1 MSLLKQ
7 RGEANL
13 PLVIASLITMSMA
26 GAYYGMQNQQAQK
39 DRLADAVISDFS
51 RFQSAASRCYSDYRD
66 WCSTEL
72 LESNYNAGDFSDS
85 GGNSYSV
92 TTNSDGTIT
101 ITTDLLSEEAA
112 SIASSSLINGEAT
125 GSSVS
130 STMNPPSD
138 NVLFDDVLARYEN
151 GMNEDAILLE
161 TSLDFDGY
169 DLTNVK
175 EVSQENIELE
185 SMNADSLEV
194 GTINSVSDTLQIGEN
209 ATFSGTSEGLAL
221 DTGTLEVNDVAID
234 GDMDMSDGTFSDV
247 SSLSADTGNV
257 TQLTASTASITTASG
272 TNIIAETASGQT
284 QNFTDGTGES
294 LEVTTATVT
303 NSADIETLIVEGT
316 GSIATLSGN
325 SLNYAD
331 GTIETL
337 GFTSATG
344 DTFTANDVASDETV
358 AGALTASTGIISNL
372 SGSSLAFNEG
382 TIDTLNFTNA
392 TGGNI
397 TVTDTTST
405 EATATTLTADTGAI
419 DEITGTSL
427 DYTNSTI
434 SNLKFTT
441 STGSDTTTTTLNA
454 TNLSG
459 EVATVSNQA
468 TFKNYS
474 GDELNYSSATF
485 DSALFVAL
493 DADSVKGASILVDDG
508 SGTSTT
514 AGSVSSSNAYITSL
528 SSDEI
533 DSDDVS
539 ATKASADS
547 VTVSDE
553 LTAKTLKATTLKNT
567 TLNTGTLKVNSSST
581 LGVASATSLDISG
594 KLEATKFIATDA
606 NIDTLSGNTNAT
618 TANIDSANATTINGT
633 NANFDEVE
641 ADTFVG
647 GSATGSNFSSSSSS
661 VNNNYALLT
670 TYEEKIDNCIN
681 TTQYCIP
688 ETPSISLSCSG
699 CTQASATSTF
709 TATLTAKVTN
719 CRQGCSVTW
728 SKSSWLSTV
737 SGCTT
742 TSISAGGTATLSCQ
756 VRKTSASVGTT
767 YTGSVS
773 VTATNSHY
781 TDRSTT
787 ASKSISFENTSSVTP
802 EASVSC
808 SGCTSSKQGSSF
820 SATITGT
827 LSNCVQGCSYTW
839 TETGGASKSSCSNG
853 TISAT
858 SNTYTVSCSISAT
871 LDAQESASGSVKLT
885 VTNSTDSSE
894 SDTASTSYS
903 WKNTSSAVDL
913 GDWVSYNTTSFSDD
927 DADYSYY
934 YTVLRPTLD
943 GETTPNWASSSNCP
957 DCTLTFISAEVK
969 QCYVYDS
976 SSAYSDDGMGD
987 CGYEAYEESGTTAG
1001 WYGTPQV
1008 ASQSQAESGVDKG
1021 YVEIEF
1027 TWKVSSDALGQSETL
1042 SATVFSTSETEVA
1055 GNNGGSGGIIL

>member
-26 GAYYGMQNQQAQK
+26 GAYYGMQNQQSQK
-39 DRLADAVISDFS
+39 ERLADAVIHDFS
-51 RFQSAASRCYSDYRD
+51 RFQSAAAKCYSDYRD

-85 GGNSYSV
+85 GGNTYSV

-112 SIASSSLINGEAT
+112 SLASSSLINGVAT
-125 GSSVS
+125 GASVS

-151 GMNEDAILLE
+151 GMNEDAIVLE

-169 DLTNVK
+169 DLTSVS

-185 SMNADSLEV
+185 SMNAENLEI
-194 GTINSVSDTLQIGEN
+194 GTINSVGNTLKIGER
-209 ATFSGTSEGLAL
+209 ATFSSTSEGLAL
-221 DTGTLEVNDVAID
+221 NTGTMAVKNVAIE
-234 GDMDMSDGTFSDV
+234 GDIDMSDGTFSDV

-257 TQLTASTASITTASG
+257 TQLTASTASITTTSG

-284 QNFTDGTGES
+284 QSFTDGTGES
-294 LEVTTATVT
+294 LDVTTATVT
-303 NSADIETLIVEGT
+303 NSADIETLVVEGT

-325 SLNYAD
+325 SLNYTD

-337 GFTSATG
+337 GFTTATG
-344 DTFTANDVASDETV
+344 NTVSVNEVQSDETLV
-358 AGALTASTGIISNL
+358 GALTASSGVISEL

-382 TIDTLNFTNA
+382 TIDTLKFANA
-392 TGGNI
+392 TGENV
-397 TVTDTTST
+397 TVSDTTST
-405 EATATTLTADTGAI
+405 EATATTLTADTGTI
-419 DEITGTSL
+419 DELSGTSL
-427 DYTNSTI
+427 AFTNSTI
-434 SNLKFTT
+434 SSLKFTT
-441 STGSDTTTTTLNA
+441 STGSDATTKTLNA

-459 EVATVSNQA
+459 EVATISNQA

-474 GDELNYSSATF
+474 GDNIDYANANV
-485 DSALFVAL
+485 DSALFVSL
-493 DADSVKGASILVDDG
+493 DAASVKGASILVDDG

-514 AGSVSSSNAYITSL
+514 ADYASSNNAYITSL
-528 SSDEI
+528 SSDEVE
-533 DSDDVS
+533 SDDVT

-547 VTVSDE
+547 VTVSGE

-594 KLEATKFIATDA
+594 KLEATKFIATNA
-606 NIDTLSGNTNAT
+606 YVDTLSGNANAT

-647 GSATGSNFSSSSSS
+647 GSATGSNFSTSSSS

-688 ETPSISLSCSG
+688 VTPSISLSCSG
-699 CTQASATSTF
+699 CIQASATSTF

-737 SGCTT
+737 SGCST

-756 VRKTSASVGTT
+756 VRKTSASVGVN

-787 ASKSISFENTSSVTP
+787 ASKNISFENTSSVTP
-802 EASVSC
+802 EASISC
-808 SGCTSSKQGSSF
+808 SGCSQSKQSSSF
-820 SATITGT
+820 SATATGT
-827 LSNCVQGCSYTW
+827 ISNCTQGCSYSW
-839 TETGGASKSSCSNG
+839 TVTGGASKSSCSNG
-853 TISAT
+853 TISST
-858 SNTYTVSCSISAT
+858 SSTNTVSCSISAT

-885 VTNSTDSSE
+885 VTNSTDSSV
-894 SDTASTSYS
+894 SDSASTSYS
-903 WKNTSSAVDL
+903 WSNTSSAVAL
-913 GDWVSYNTTSFSDD
+913 GDWLSYNTTSFSDINP
-927 DADYSYY
+927 DYSYY
-934 YTVLRPTLD
+934 YNVLRPTLD
-943 GETTPNWASSSNCP
+943 GETTPSWASSSNCP
-957 DCTLTFISAEVK
+957 DCILTFISAEVK

-976 SSAYSDDGMGD
+976 SSAYSEDGQGE
-987 CGYEAYEESGTTAG
+987 CGYEVYEESGTTAG
-1001 WYGTPQV
+1001 WYGTPQYS
-1008 ASQSQAESGVDKG
+1008 SQNQAEAGLDEG

-1042 SATVFSTSETEVA
+1042 SATVSSTSETEVA
-1055 GNNGGSGGIIL
+1055 DSGGGSGGIVL

>member
-72 LESNYNAGDFSDS
+72 LESNYNAGDFSDT

-112 SIASSSLINGEAT
+112 SIASSSLINGVAT

-185 SMNADSLEV
+185 SMNADSLEI

-234 GDMDMSDGTFSDV
+234 GDMSMSNGTFSDV

-272 TNIIAETASGQT
+272 TNIIAENASGQT

-294 LEVTTATVT
+294 LNVTTATVT

-344 DTFTANDVASDETV
+344 DTFTANDVASNETV
-358 AGALTASTGIISNL
+358 AGALTASTGVISDL

-459 EVATVSNQA
+459 EVATVLNQA

-485 DSALFVAL
+485 DSALFVSL

-508 SGTSTT
+508 SGASTT
-514 AGSVSSSNAYITSL
+514 ADSVSSSDAYITSL

-533 DSDDVS
+533 DSDDVT

-567 TLNTGTLKVNSSST
+567 TLDTGTLKVNSSST

-606 NIDTLSGNTNAT
+606 NIETLSGNTNAT

-699 CTQASATSTF
+699 CIQASATSTF

-756 VRKTSASVGTT
+756 VRKTSASVGVN
-767 YTGSVS
+767 YIGSVS

-787 ASKSISFENTSSVTP
+787 ASKNISFENTSSVTP
-802 EASVSC
+802 EASISC
-808 SGCTSSKQGSSF
+808 SGCSQSKQSSSF
-820 SATITGT
+820 SATATGT
-827 LSNCVQGCSYTW
+827 ISNCTQGCSYSW
-839 TETGGASKSSCSNG
+839 TVTGGASKSSCSNG
-853 TISAT
+853 TISST
-858 SNTYTVSCSISAT
+858 SSTNTVSCSISAT
-871 LDAQESASGSVKLT
+871 LDAQESASGSVELT

-894 SDTASTSYS
+894 SDSASTSYS
-903 WKNTSSAVDL
+903 WSNTSSAVAL
-913 GDWVSYNTTSFSDD
+913 GDWLSYNTKYVTDENP
-927 DADYSYY
+927 DYSYY
-934 YTVLRPTLD
+934 YDVLQPTLD

-976 SSAYSDDGMGD
+976 SSAYQDDGMD
-987 CGYEAYEESGTTAG
+987 ECGYEVYEESGTTLG

-1008 ASQSQAESGVDKG
+1008 ASQNQAISGVDQG

-1042 SATVFSTSETEVA
+1042 SATVTSRSETEVA
-1055 GNNGGSGGIIL
+1055 GSGGGSGGIVL